1 MAFSRDPFQHKNH
14 LILTAQKRKAASA
27 QMQLKNISNSKLPRV
42 ALSSAHA
49 PTNYHYSP
57 YTLYKATTAVSV
69 LTQKVAS
76 SPQPQHLSITM
87 APGLAQLRGL
97 ELSPNS
103 MAPFSS

>member
-57 YTLYKATTAVSV
+57 YTLSVSYTH
-69 LTQKVAS
+69 LTL
-76 SPQPQHLSITM
+76 PTI
-87 APGLAQLRGL
+87 LRV
-97 ELSPNS
+97 
-103 MAPFSS
+103 